1 MTKSFRTLG
10 LIAVGAATLTAC
22 SLKQMVKLA
31 EEQELTVIPEPLE
44 LHGDS
49 VKFEVSAV
57 LPVKMLKKNKLY
69 SIKTNYSYGDPTQEL
84 DKFEF
89 NPVEF
94 PNQKVEQPSKK
105 QNFSMFFVDAMED
118 GDLMI
123 MGTASNLNKTKFQ
136 NTPEMKIADGV
147 ITTSRLVTYAF
158 EATEADHGYNNKVE
172 LIPTEVSFNFEKG
185 SAKLSSSE
193 VKGNAG
199 QELDAFIAAKNA
211 TRTVTITGSHSPE
224 GLESINS
231 KLAEDRAKVIRD
243 FYYKKMKEYDY
254 KNLVDSIKFETV
266 AQFQKWDN
274 FISLVD
280 KNATLSSENKND
292 IKSVV
297 NGAGTFI
304 EKEKELAKKE
314 YYKTLTDEVYP
325 SLRFSKTKIISVK
338 KKKTD
343 AEINVLANAIIK
355 NNASVDTLSYNELMY
370 AATLTPLVDEKKAIY
385 TKAAEKHDTWQA
397 HNNLGNLFLQEARQA
412 TDASTK
418 ADLVK
423 TAKAHIELAANKSQT
438 AVVLNNL
445 AACQLLQGDRE
456 AAMETYEKAADA
468 QGYDANI
475 QKGINAGRGS
485 IEIRNGNYAKA
496 ISLLKGANE
505 KNDEALFNLGLAY
518 LLSKDFSNGQQALEA
533 AIYANDKNALA
544 YYCLA
549 ILGSRTGNTTL
560 LNNNLKE
567 AVKLN
572 GALRDKAINDLEFRK
587 YWEDAT
593 FIESLK

>member
-1 MTKSFRTLG
+1 M
-10 LIAVGAATLTAC
+10 GAATLSAC

-31 EEQELTVIPEPLE
+31 EEQALTVTPEPIE

-69 SIKTNYSYGDPTQEL
+69 SINTNYSYGDPTQEL

-89 NPVEF
+89 SPVEF
-94 PNQKVEQPSKK
+94 PSQKVEQPSKN
-105 QNFSMFFVDAMED
+105 QNFSMFYVDAMED
-118 GDLMI
+118 GELMI
-123 MGTASNLNKTKFQ
+123 MGTASNLDKTKFQ
-136 NTPEMKIADGV
+136 NTPEMKIGDGV

-158 EATEADHGYNNKVE
+158 DATEAGHGYNNKVE

-199 QELDAFIAAKNA
+199 QELDAFIAGKNA

-231 KLAEDRAKVIRD
+231 KLAEDRAKVIKN
-243 FYYKKMKEYDY
+243 FYYKKMNEYDY
-254 KNLVDSIKFETV
+254 KNLADSIKFETV

-274 FISLVD
+274 FISLVN
-280 KNATLSSENKND
+280 KNASLSSEDKND
-292 IKSVV
+292 IKSIV
-297 NGAGTFI
+297 NGAGTFL
-304 EKEKELAKKE
+304 EKEKVLAKKA
-314 YYKTLTDEVYP
+314 YYKTLTSEIYP
-325 SLRFSKTKIISVK
+325 SLRFSKTRIISVK
-338 KKKTD
+338 KKKTN
-343 AEINVLANAIIK
+343 AEINVLANLIIK
-355 NNASVDTLSYNELMY
+355 DNSTIDTLSYNELMY

-385 TKAAEKHDTWQA
+385 TIAAKKHDTWQA
-397 HNNLGNLFLQEARQA
+397 HNNLGNLFLQEARKA
-412 TDASTK
+412 TDATTK
-418 ADLVK
+418 ADLVT
-423 TAKAHIELAANKSQT
+423 TAKSHIELAANKSQT

-445 AACQLLQGDRE
+445 AACQLLQGDRV
-456 AAMETYEKAADA
+456 AAMETYVKAADA
-468 QGYDANI
+468 EGYDAKI

-485 IEIRNGNYAKA
+485 IEIRNGNYTKA
-496 ISLLKGANE
+496 ISLLKGADE
-505 KNDEALFNLGLAY
+505 KNSDALFNLGLAY

-533 AIYANDKNALA
+533 AAYSDNKNALA

-549 ILGSRTGNTTL
+549 ILGSRTGNATL
-560 LNNNLKE
+560 LNTNLKE